1 MAVTLRPIKC
11 GADLPDGTKCNKF
24 ATVTNTRYVY
34 DRQPTIGGRPDYNL
48 KEIHYR
54 AVCPK
59 CGERKVV
66 ES

>member
-1 MAVTLRPIKC
+1 M
-11 GADLPDGTKCNKF
+11 
-24 ATVTNTRYVY
+24 TNTQYVY
-34 DRQPTIGGRPDYNL
+34 DRQPVVGGHSDYNL
-48 KEIHYR
+48 KEIHYH